1 MTIMALNLFFL
12 IGILVARLSRALAPV
27 LSVCDPWRLIATS
40 VTGAFSS
47 GVVASAVTNEPA
59 LDASLHP
66 YGLGFAAL
74 GASTAVT
81 LHAYFAHRAAHTERP
96 TPIPKEFAGRIAP
109 QPRAVALVMAGPAH
123 EVLTVSAARRVS

>member
-1 MTIMALNLFFL
+1 MALNLFFL
-12 IGILVARLSRALAPV
+12 IGFLVARLSRALAPV

-40 VTGAFSS
+40 VTGAFGT
-47 GVVASAVTNEPA
+47 GVVASAVTSESA
-59 LDASLHP
+59 LDGSLHP

-81 LHAYFAHRAAHTERP
+81 LHAYFAHRAIHPELSP
-96 TPIPKEFAGRIAP
+96 TIPKESAGRKAP

>member
-1 MTIMALNLFFL
+1 MILMALNLFFL
-12 IGILVARLSRALAPV
+12 IGFLVARLSRALAPV
-27 LSVCDPWRLIATS
+27 LSLCDPWRLIATS

-81 LHAYFAHRAAHTERP
+81 LHAYFAHRAAQPEMP
-96 TPIPKEFAGRIAP
+96 TTNPKEFTGRQAP
-109 QPRAVALVMAGPAH
+109 QPRAIALAMAGPAH
-123 EVLTVSAARRVS
+123 EVLTAARRAS